1 MKCPQCDSE
10 DVKVLES
17 RDVADVAAIRR
28 RRQCNACKARFTTYE
43 RIERPNLAILKR
55 DGERELYDRTKLM
68 AGILRACE
76 KRPVST
82 LQLEDMITKI
92 ERELHESDRSE
103 ISSQSIG
110 ELVLNGLADLD
121 PVAYIRFASV
131 YKDFST
137 IDSFE
142 QELKRLKTK
151 TIKK

>member
-1 MKCPQCDSE
+1 MKCPQCGFDE
-10 DVKVLES
+10 IKVLES

-28 RRQCNACKARFTTYE
+28 RRQCIKCNARFTTYE
-43 RIERPNLAILKR
+43 RIERPNLAIIKR
-55 DGERELYDRTKLM
+55 NGERELYDRTKLL
-68 AGILRACE
+68 AGIMRACE

-103 ISSQSIG
+103 ISSRNVG
-110 ELVLNGLADLD
+110 ELVLNALAELD

-151 TIKK
+151 HQKK